1 MKWNTRQVLTAVCL
15 FGVCGVSVA
24 GAQQASERERQRMQA
39 AEERAQQAQVELQ
52 QALEFLA
59 QAEESDEASRRL
71 DEAIRSLQS
80 ARSRLGRDGYGIGMR
95 ADRDNMA
102 AWTNLATSYST
113 ASRRGA
119 PQLGVYLNTER
130 RPVTDSIGVLLNSVV
145 DDGPAYEAGLRD
157 GDIMTVANGES
168 LARTGRG
175 GTSPANKLIRMKDD
189 LEESDTLHVE
199 YRRGATTHSADI
211 EVRYLEDN
219 NSYAITIDNLEGQL
233 REFAVPD
240 ITVLPRGTGNTISLS
255 TSFGG
260 QLALLGMLDVEL
272 IELDEELGWYFGVQE
287 GLLIVR
293 APNDDLELD
302 LRSGDVIVAVD
313 GREPASQ
320 TQLMRILRSYEEGE
334 TMEISIMRQRES
346 MTVDVTVPE
355 RDGNAFWR
363 RNGRF

>member
-1 MKWNTRQVLTAVCL
+1 MKLNMRQVLTAVCL

-24 GAQQASERERQRMQA
+24 GAQQTSERQRQRMQA
-39 AEERAQQAQVELQ
+39 AEERAQQAQAELQ
-52 QALEFLA
+52 QALELLA

-71 DEAIRSLQS
+71 DETIRSLQS
-80 ARSRLGRDGYGIGMR
+80 ARSRLGRE
-95 ADRDNMA
+95 
-102 AWTNLATSYST
+102 ATIST
-113 ASRRGA
+113 YFEPGEFFVSSSRRGA

-157 GDIMTVANGES
+157 GDIITVANGES
-168 LARTGRG
+168 LVRTGRG

-189 LEESDTLHVE
+189 LEEGDTLHVE

-211 EVRYLEDN
+211 EVRYLNDR
-219 NSYAITIDNLEGQL
+219 NSYAIAFDNYEGAL

-260 QLALLGMLDVEL
+260 QLSLLGMLDVEL
-272 IELDEELGWYFGVQE
+272 IELDEELGWYFGVQD
-287 GLLIVR
+287 GLLIVS
-293 APNDDLELD
+293 APDDDLELD

>member
-24 GAQQASERERQRMQA
+24 GAQQTSERERQRMQA

-80 ARSRLGRDGYGIGMR
+80 ARSRLGRE
-95 ADRDNMA
+95 
-102 AWTNLATSYST
+102 ATIST
-113 ASRRGA
+113 HFGPGEFFMGSSRRGA

-157 GDIMTVANGES
+157 GDIITVANGES

-189 LEESDTLHVE
+189 LEEGDTLHVE

-211 EVRYLEDN
+211 EMRYLDD
-219 NSYAITIDNLEGQL
+219 NSYAITIDNYEGAL

-240 ITVLPRGTGNTISLS
+240 IAVLPRGTGNTISLS

-260 QLALLGMLDVEL
+260 QLSLLGMLDVEL

-293 APNDDLELD
+293 APDDDLELD

-320 TQLMRILRSYEEGE
+320 SQLMRILRSYEEGE
-334 TMEISIMRQRES
+334 TMEFSIMRQRES

-355 RDGNAFWR
+355 REDNVFWR